1 MINTSIADAVLKK
14 ISDSRVPFSVNGG
27 DKPLNDRIS
36 KIIENT
42 DWSGIA
48 TENAVRIDNVRDSKS
63 DSCLRKEA
71 DSLVAVL
78 AEKNIKERAA
88 EILQPIAEHTVKQN
102 IDAYLPGCA
111 AEALNKTAPAAAE
124 HSVSACTE
132 SIVSNAAERY
142 LARDLQTVDNAIH
155 KTLDSMVKRPN
166 VSFNPWERDLLP
178 FMQQNMYVS
187 NAVPGKTRF
196 RFIKRVLNK
205 LSQFAL
211 RPQEHFN
218 TAVFDHLNQ
227 CTRKIDKLIE
237 VSNNMSV
244 IGADT
249 GDYFALR
256 RDVET
261 ISENIR
267 NLNTITNSMQTNTI
281 PGIQNDISRIN
292 ADSDVRTLNEAL
304 GALKNNFDDLS
315 DAVQRLSI
323 NYERNEKVD
332 IPGLRLELDKQI
344 STVCNRIAEIS
355 GSQKNTNEMFAAVNS
370 REDELIS
377 RIENSDRVI
386 SQLEKTN
393 SDLAERLSA
402 LEKLCENN
410 QALSERISAIEC
422 RKPDNDGLSETVT
435 NNQKWLELVSNKV
448 DSNEK
453 WLGLVAQSVESAEKW
468 LDSTNKRIDDCNMYI
483 ANNDACCF
491 SSYSQSGEDIIVR
504 DILSRMKDAPRH
516 ITYMDIGG
524 NDYKHFSNTYL
535 MYSQGMSGIVI
546 EANPELAEQ
555 LSKHRPRDLILN
567 IGVGSSNSD
576 MTFYTIAGGGYSS
589 FNKEFIDN
597 TLKNHPDARLE
608 STISVPVLTFDTI
621 VEKYCSEVPTIVSID
636 IEGDELPV
644 LSTIDFSRYRPLI
657 FIVESI
663 YCSQYIDLNAKRS
676 EIVSYMKDN
685 GYHEYAFTG
694 INSIFVDTSRF
705 QNITGE

>member
-48 TENAVRIDNVRDSKS
+48 TENTVRIENVRDSKS

-88 EILQPIAEHTVKQN
+88 EILQPIAEH
-102 IDAYLPGCA
+102 
-111 AEALNKTAPAAAE
+111 
-124 HSVSACTE
+124 SVSACTE

-155 KTLDSMVKRPN
+155 QTLDSMVKRPN

-267 NLNTITNSMQTNTI
+267 NLNTITNS
-281 PGIQNDISRIN
+281 IQNDISRIN
-292 ADSDVRTLNEAL
+292 ADSDVRSLNEAL

-332 IPGLRLELDKQI
+332 IPSLRLELDKQI
-344 STVCNRIAEIS
+344 SAVCNRIAEIS

-370 REDELIS
+370 REKELIS
-377 RIENSDRVI
+377 RIENSSRVI

-567 IGVGSSNSD
+567 IGVGPSNSD

-597 TLKNHPDARLE
+597 TLKNNPDARLE